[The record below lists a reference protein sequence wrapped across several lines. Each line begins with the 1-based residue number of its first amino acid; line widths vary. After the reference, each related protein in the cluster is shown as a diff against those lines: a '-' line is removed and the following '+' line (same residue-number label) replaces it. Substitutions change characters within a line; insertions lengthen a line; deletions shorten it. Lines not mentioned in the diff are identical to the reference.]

1 MLATLG
7 IQVDESF
14 LIQAILNSLPAQ
26 FGPFKIHCNATKEK
40 WSLNELTN
48 LCVHEEVRLR
58 KERRHTALAV
68 TQVAMKE
75 KGKVRKY
82 SPMKVS
88 EPEKSSQG
96 HNRFTVSKGHVKED
110 CNKRKAWF
118 EKKGNNLSFS
128 SVVAYCIHICNVYI
142 RVISSSGKMKR
153 RREEEEME
161 IVWQTPANPPER
173 HDYIFRNAFRHE
185 PPVMAW
191 DVSILQKEPD
201 VLTVCKPASVPVH
214 ASGQYRKNTVV
225 GILEAEHGLAPLFPI
240 HRLDRLVSGLLILA
254 RSASKADFFRQQ
266 IEARVVHKQYVAKV
280 VGAFPEDEQVV
291 NANVNFNVREG
302 RSTVEVESAGNA
314 CTSLKGKA
322 ASTKF
327 TRISTNGTHS
337 IIRVHL
343 QYTGHPIANDTLYLS
358 EEVVDPFSK
367 GMGADSTVGVSE
379 EDSKEG
385 FSIDPMCTNCPNLA
399 HKGRISVDAPT
410 GLSVP
415 AETRS
420 EPVRVNRSSLRP
432 AVQPSCAT
440 VEEMGEEAYSKEASW
455 KESLRVRWII
465 RDHFDFHGAPRV
477 RGLPPEQF
485 CKQGFVLG
493 KASEAGFGNEMY
505 KILTAAGLSIMLNRG
520 KFPFESHL
528 SYTNLAFTMKEV
540 KHLWRLNDCM
550 GKYGRRLNVRTDDFE
565 KPTGTN
571 ALCSNW
577 RTWKQPII
585 WFQGTT
591 DAVAA
596 QFFLKNIHT
605 QMSSAGS
612 ALFGKTQL
620 LHSRP
625 NTFGELMRVIISPSK
640 SVEEA
645 VNWVLNGGPDPHLAL
660 HMRML
665 MNRSPRAVKAALNCI
680 KKVLHFDYNLYK
692 GSISGKKTARM
703 QQLGFRVKDW
713 GPAPRWVAFVDFFLA
728 SRAKHAVVSG
738 AHRRV
743 GTTYAQ
749 LIAALAAAHQLDENH
764 ATNFSFISSFQS
776 NLLSEGLQKQI
787 GWGHVWNRFAGPLS
801 CRNQQNQCALTPL
814 LPPGWWDGIL
824 QSPIPRDA
832 RRLETYGVK
841 LDGFGSVDESH
852 LRSFC
857 TSRKYTT
864 KTIPVTR
871 KCTGLTCA

>member
-1 MLATLG
+1 MKSIVHRAR
-7 IQVDESF
+7 F
-14 LIQAILNSLPAQ
+14 L
-26 FGPFKIHCNATKEK
+26 F
-40 WSLNELTN
+40 
-48 LCVHEEVRLR
+48 LCL
-58 KERRHTALAV
+58 L
-68 TQVAMKE
+68 
-75 KGKVRKY
+75 
-82 SPMKVS
+82 
-88 EPEKSSQG
+88 
-96 HNRFTVSKGHVKED
+96 FTTVLLLLL
-110 CNKRKAWF
+110 
-118 EKKGNNLSFS
+118 LS
-128 SVVAYCIHICNVYI
+128 
-142 RVISSSGKMKR
+142 
-153 RREEEEME
+153 
-161 IVWQTPANPPER
+161 
-173 HDYIFRNAFRHE
+173 
-185 PPVMAW
+185 
-191 DVSILQKEPD
+191 
-201 VLTVCKPASVPVH
+201 
-214 ASGQYRKNTVV
+214 
-225 GILEAEHGLAPLFPI
+225 
-240 HRLDRLVSGLLILA
+240 
-254 RSASKADFFRQQ
+254 
-266 IEARVVHKQYVAKV
+266 
-280 VGAFPEDEQVV
+280 
-291 NANVNFNVREG
+291 
-302 RSTVEVESAGNA
+302 
-314 CTSLKGKA
+314 
-322 ASTKF
+322 
-327 TRISTNGTHS
+327 
-337 IIRVHL
+337 
-343 QYTGHPIANDTLYLS
+343 
-358 EEVVDPFSK
+358 
-367 GMGADSTVGVSE
+367 
-379 EDSKEG
+379 
-385 FSIDPMCTNCPNLA
+385 
-399 HKGRISVDAPT
+399 RISVDAPT

-420 EPVRVNRSSLRP
+420 EPVRVNQSSLRP

-440 VEEMGEEAYSKEASW
+440 VEEMGEQAYSKEASW
-455 KESLRVRWII
+455 KESLRVRSII

-505 KILTAAGLSIMLNRG
+505 KILTAAGLSIMLNRSLIIGQTRG
-520 KFPFESHL
+520 KFPFESYL

-571 ALCSNW
+571 TLCSNW

-660 HMRML
+660 HMRLL

-680 KKVLHFDYNLYK
+680 KKVLFRNCHQVLRPRVVLVSDTPSVINDLKPKLQEFAEVLHFDYNMYK

-824 QSPIPRDA
+824 QSAIPRDV

-841 LDGFGSVDESH
+841 LNGFGSVDENH

-857 TSRKYTT
+857 MSRKDTT